1 MIFWA
6 DKVEKW
12 LKYIVIWGMA
22 ILVLSQ
28 AILFREEA
36 RPYLSRVDRLEG
48 EKVILDF
55 TQYATSPL
63 AISERSVV
71 SKRAPVMRDSRII
84 IIRMIQPTADWR
96 IFATISG
103 EQAGDFSRGE
113 VKLTVYDGDYVEID
127 CSALKNQA
135 SFVVNVPGN
144 GLASPLD
151 GLVIET
157 QGSIAAVGKIKFK

>member
-1 MIFWA
+1 MISRA

-12 LKYIVIWGMA
+12 LKYIVIGGLSV
-22 ILVLSQ
+22 LVLSQ

-48 EKVILDF
+48 ERVILDF
-55 TQYATSPL
+55 TQYANSPL
-63 AISERSVV
+63 TISERSVV
-71 SKRAPVMRDSRII
+71 SKSAPVIRDSRVI
-84 IIRMIQPTADWR
+84 IIRMIQPTADR
-96 IFATISG
+96 RVFATISG

-127 CSALKNQA
+127 CSALNSQA
-135 SFVVNVPGN
+135 RFVVNIPGSR
-144 GLASPLD
+144 LVSPLD
-151 GLVIET
+151 GLVIEN